1 MTENNTLIS
10 NQLTN
15 LTTDADE
22 KITLWN
28 SSTWSRPRYIEIS
41 PDNQSNHLAFYDENN
56 APLPAQKL
64 VNNAWLIQHPNI
76 PALGAT
82 TISVKE
88 TANIL
93 EQPSFHY
100 KNNQLETPFYQIKW
114 NKAGQFT
121 SIFDKKNNR
130 QVIAENARG
139 NVFQLFEDKPMWHD
153 AWDIDLFYQ

>member
-1 MTENNTLIS
+1 MM
-10 NQLTN
+10 
-15 LTTDADE
+15 
-22 KITLWN
+22 KIMLHCL
-28 SSTWSRPRYIEIS
+28 RK
-41 PDNQSNHLAFYDENN
+41 
-56 APLPAQKL
+56 KL
-64 VNNAWLIQHPNI
+64 VNNTWLIQHPNI

-130 QVIAENARG
+130 QVIAEKCAR
-139 NVFQLFEDKPMWHD
+139 
-153 AWDIDLFYQ
+153 